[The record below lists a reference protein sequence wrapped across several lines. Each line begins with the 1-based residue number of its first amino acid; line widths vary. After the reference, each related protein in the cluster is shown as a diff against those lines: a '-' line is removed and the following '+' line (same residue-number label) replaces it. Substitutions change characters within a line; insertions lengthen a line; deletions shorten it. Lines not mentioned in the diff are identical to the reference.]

1 MNTLLPIIING
12 HSFTCDENQMWNL
25 NEIYRTLDLP
35 DSKRP
40 SEWNNQVRTQLDR
53 SGNFR
58 TVNGD
63 GGGTW
68 ATEKGTVAY
77 AMWVSTDFYS
87 LVIDAFVFMRN
98 DAIMRERIAILQAD
112 EAHAELSIAAPK
124 ADIFDGRL
132 TRGGSV
138 PWSWACKSLGLAPQ
152 KLKEGLLGSKRFI
165 KVINYDDGTE
175 TIKPPKAAFNYG
187 YFVVK
192 EVMGKSQWQVTARG
206 YAWMQEHAQRWRGL
220 IEGRSK
226 AKAKEYRQKRKA
238 EITQ

>member
-25 NEIYRTLDLP
+25 NDIYRTLDLS

-68 ATEKGTVAY
+68 ATEKGTIAY

-112 EAHAELSIAAPK
+112 EANAELSIAAPK

-132 TRGGSV
+132 ERGGSV

-152 KLKEGLLGSKRFI
+152 ILKEGLLGSGKFI
-165 KVINYDDGTE
+165 KVRNRDDGIE
-175 TIKPPKAAFNYG
+175 TIKPPKVAFSDG
-187 YFVVK
+187 YFVAK

-206 YAWMQEHAQRWRGL
+206 YAWMQAHAQRWRGL
-220 IEGRSK
+220 IEERSK

-238 EITQ
+238 L

>member
-25 NEIYRTLDLP
+25 NDIYRTLDLP

-68 ATEKGTVAY
+68 ATEKGTIAY

-112 EAHAELSIAAPK
+112 EANAELSIAAPK

-152 KLKEGLLGSKRFI
+152 KLKEGLLGSKKFI
-165 KVINYDDGTE
+165 KAINHDDGTE
-175 TIKPPKAAFNYG
+175 TIKPPKAAFNDG
-187 YFVVK
+187 SFVMK
-192 EVMGKSQWQVTARG
+192 EFMGKSQWQVTARG
-206 YAWMQEHAQRWRGL
+206 YAWMQEHAPRWRGL
-220 IEGRSK
+220 IEERSK
-226 AKAKEYRQKRKA
+226 AKAKEYRKKRKA
-238 EITQ
+238 GLTQ

>member
-25 NEIYRTLDLP
+25 NDIYRTLDLS

-68 ATEKGTVAY
+68 ATEKGTIAY

-112 EAHAELSIAAPK
+112 EANAELS
-124 ADIFDGRL
+124 
-132 TRGGSV
+132 
-138 PWSWACKSLGLAPQ
+138 
-152 KLKEGLLGSKRFI
+152 
-165 KVINYDDGTE
+165 
-175 TIKPPKAAFNYG
+175 
-187 YFVVK
+187 
-192 EVMGKSQWQVTARG
+192 
-206 YAWMQEHAQRWRGL
+206 
-220 IEGRSK
+220 
-226 AKAKEYRQKRKA
+226 
-238 EITQ
+238 